1 MRRFL
6 LAHLGCCLGLA
17 LMPSIV
23 RAQTTQTT
31 DQTPPPPA
39 AAATSGTVDAEAPTR
54 SLFDQTWHQF
64 QVGGRFNDVNGDP
77 ARFQR
82 YQDYRD
88 GVLFTDFRYAN
99 EDPSG
104 AWLFRGT
111 ADNVGFRDQRF
122 SVNYER
128 TGRVKIS
135 GLWDEIPQFYSVDTQ
150 TPYINNLSPL
160 MLDDATQQRIQSGQA
175 NLNAY
180 VPIASQFNLQERRDI
195 GNLSFLATPTP
206 QVDLK
211 AVFTSTRH
219 RGELPWGASFGFSN
233 DVEVALPYDS
243 RTNDL
248 TVGAEWSNSRSMMR
262 VGYNGSWFDNIDET
276 LVWDSPLRLDDSS
289 SAPGRG
295 RTSLWPSNMA
305 QTISAAAY
313 EKFAGRTQVTGF
325 VSYGFWKN
333 NEPLQPFTINSA
345 LQTIALPR
353 ATAEAEAHVVSTNL
367 SLVSRPQTDWRFSAK
382 LRDYDYS
389 NHMPVTPI
397 TQYVAYDSSVGTST
411 TNGPELY
418 AHNRFAFDADAT
430 WTRLSPVAV
439 TVGYGHNNT
448 SYDARIFQSTG
459 ENVFHVS
466 ADAVGTQWLT
476 FRAQYEYGDRTGSG
490 LNEDLLIEI
499 GEQPDLRHYDLADRT
514 RHRVTGQI
522 DIVPND
528 VWTFSVSA
536 GGGKD
541 SYPGSYFGLQN
552 STVQTYSASADFH
565 LPSGFG
571 GGGTYNYERYTGLQQ
586 SRSASSD
593 QANDPLRNWT
603 ADSTEDVNYFSI
615 FVTPPPIARNTEAR
629 VSYDF
634 SYAQGTYFYTVV
646 QGGPLPPPSQLPN
659 VFNKLQQL
667 HVDVRHRLT
676 NHLAAAVSYVY
687 EPFRVYDFAF
697 DPTVVNGI
705 VQPSSL
711 VLGYVYRP
719 YTANAA
725 SFGLR
730 YLW

>member
-1 MRRFL
+1 MRRL
-6 LAHLGCCLGLA
+6 VLAHLGCFLGFA
-17 LMPSIV
+17 LLPSTL
-23 RAQTTQTT
+23 RAQPT
-31 DQTPPPPA
+31 DQSSVPPT

-64 QVGGRFNDVNGDP
+64 QFGGRFNDVNGDP

-99 EDPSG
+99 EDPAG

-111 ADNVGFRDQRF
+111 ADNLGFRDQRF

-128 TGRVKIS
+128 TGRIKIS

-211 AVFTSTRH
+211 AAFTSTRH

-345 LQTIALPR
+345 LPTIALPR
-353 ATAEAEAHVVSTNL
+353 GTAEAEARVVSTNL
-367 SLVSRPQTDWRFSAK
+367 SLVSRPLTDWRFSAK

-418 AHNRFAFDADAT
+418 AHNRFAFDAEAT

-439 TVGYGHNNT
+439 TVGVGRNNT
-448 SYDARIFQSTG
+448 SYDARIFQSTD

-476 FRAQYEYGDRTGSG
+476 FRAQYDYGDRKGAG

-541 SYPGSYFGLQN
+541 NYPGSYFGLQH

-593 QANDPLRNWT
+593 QADDPLRNWT

-615 FVTPPPIARNTEAR
+615 FITPPPIGRNTETR